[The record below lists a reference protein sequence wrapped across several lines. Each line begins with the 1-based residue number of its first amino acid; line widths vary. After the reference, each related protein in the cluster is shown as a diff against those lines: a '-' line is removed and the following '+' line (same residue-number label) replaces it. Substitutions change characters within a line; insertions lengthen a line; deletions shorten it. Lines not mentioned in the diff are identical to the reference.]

1 MKCLLCERHYKK
13 TPHVFEYYMVNIQEP
28 LFLPQQINTTDK
40 KKMCGMC
47 VCVCV
52 YTMEYYLAIKKEDS
66 ATCKKKKWMELKG
79 IMLGEINQAE
89 KDTV

>member
-40 KKMCGMC
+40 ENVWYVC

-52 YTMEYYLAIKKEDS
+52 CTMEYYLAIKKEDS
-66 ATCKKKKWMELKG
+66 ATCKKKRMELKG

>member
-28 LFLPQQINTTDK
+28 LFLPQQINIIDK
-40 KKMCGMC
+40 ENVGEG
-47 VCVCV
+47 VCV
-52 YTMEYYLAIKKEDS
+52 YTMEYYLAIKKKILPLE
-66 ATCKKKKWMELKG
+66 KKKKWMELEG